1 MEYKDEIIDSLSYK
15 LRKANQRIAILESE
29 NNILRNKLDN
39 AEYKIMKELEPRIA
53 SERRSYDCW
62 VTSQAEPKCACTLGC
77 PYEDTDECL
86 RKYKKEGENV

>member
-1 MEYKDEIIDSLSYK
+1 MMTIEEEIYYWKDKYLTLKEEYDKLQELYK
-15 LRKANQRIAILESE
+15 QQERELDKANYQI
-29 NNILRNKLDN
+29 KT
-39 AEYKIMKELEPRIA
+39 ELEPRIA

-86 RKYKKEGENV
+86 RKYEREQ